1 MSRTEEH
8 LNPRIPRVRVFQN
21 AGDLAREGG
30 RIFLTRLQKIVL
42 AQGKASVI
50 LSGGSSPRK
59 MYEET
64 GTLLSSWPLEQKERI
79 LWVPGDERMVPPD
92 HPESNA
98 RMIRQTLFRISG
110 LPEDTFGRIRG
121 EVSSPEEE
129 ALRFEH
135 FILDRFETPGLHVPE
150 FDWAFLGVGEDGH
163 TASLFPGSSPELE
176 HRRLVLSVP
185 PDGVRLS
192 RITLG
197 YRLLAHARTVVF
209 LCPGEKKK
217 SVLKDILIDLK
228 PCPVQEL
235 LTLCLDNGRV
245 PEFWMDEAAYDQSL
259 DQHVIS

>member
-8 LNPRIPRVRVFQN
+8 LNPGFPRVRVFPD
-21 AGDLAREGG
+21 AGELAREGA
-30 RIFLTRLQKIVL
+30 RIFLERLWEIVVH
-42 AQGKASVI
+42 QGKASVI
-50 LSGGSSPRK
+50 LSGGHSPGAL
-59 MYEET
+59 YGEA
-64 GTLLSSWPLEQKERI
+64 GQILSSWPLEQKDRL
-79 LWVPGDERMVPPD
+79 LWVAGDERMVPPD
-92 HPESNA
+92 HPESNF
-98 RMIRQTLFRISG
+98 RMIRETLFRNSG
-110 LPEDTFGRIRG
+110 LPSDTFVRMRG
-121 EVSSPEEE
+121 ETLSPEEE

-163 TASLFPGSSPELE
+163 TASLFPGSSPATE

-185 PDGVRLS
+185 SEGKRLP

-209 LCPGEKKK
+209 LCPGERKKA
-217 SVLKDILIDLK
+217 VLKDILIGLK

-245 PEFWMDEAAYDQSL
+245 PEFWMDEAAYDRSM
-259 DQHVIS
+259 DRHVIS